1 MNWLALIVPSM
12 PNRRTP
18 SREHHADPQTVGDSV
33 THNERVSRLPG
44 AEILADR
51 TLTGSA
57 FARSYTASIDEWLR
71 SVVDTV
77 GQPERFALAAV
88 GGYGRGDLSPGS
100 DLDLLL
106 IHDLGNAV
114 ASVAERIW
122 YPIWDTGLKLGHS
135 VRTIDEAQKLAAE
148 DLDTATSLLELRWLG
163 GSQPM
168 VEQLRAG
175 ILEQWRNGR
184 GPKLDELVVR
194 TRERHEV
201 AGELA
206 FLLEPDLKASQ
217 GGLRDLHTLRWIAL
231 ADPSLVDAQEQQ
243 DLVTP
248 HEVLLA
254 ARIELHRSSGRVS
267 NQLLLQEQDGVAD
280 ALAFRDADHLMA
292 DVSAAGRTV
301 AWIEDAVLHRIHRQG
316 RRHRLLGRPRDLGG
330 GICLVDDTLELAA
343 DADTSDPLLPLRIA
357 REAAGNDAFIER
369 RVLDRLA
376 NEPARLP
383 EPWPDEARELFVD
396 LLLCGRDMI
405 RVVEALDQVG
415 LITRLIP
422 EWEPNRNRP
431 QRNAYHRFTVDR
443 HLFEAAAEAARLV
456 ERVER
461 PDLLVLGALFHDIG
475 KGYPGDHSEVG
486 VELVRVIGARMGYP
500 PEDVEVLEDLVRHHL
515 LLPDVASRRDL
526 EDEGTV
532 RMVAEAVGSVGTVEL
547 LAALTE
553 ADSVA
558 TSRSAWGG
566 WKAELVGELAARTI
580 RYLHGNGP
588 VETGTFPTAQ
598 QLEWVAAGETRV
610 GFTAP
615 YVTVV
620 APDRPGVF
628 SRVAGALALHGIE
641 IFDANLT
648 AVNGMAIEQIR
659 VAVSHN
665 LQERPEEVIAD
676 IVRAIRRELAIT
688 ARLLR
693 RARSYRF
700 QRMSSARMVDPA
712 VVVDNEVSA
721 TATVLEVRGP
731 DSIGLL
737 YRITRAF
744 VELDLDIMRAQVQTL
759 GDDAVD
765 TFYVR
770 GQNGAKVTDPAYLA
784 EIELA
789 VLSAMGADA

>member
-1 MNWLALIVPSM
+1 MNRP
-12 PNRRTP
+12 
-18 SREHHADPQTVGDSV
+18 
-33 THNERVSRLPG
+33 PG
-44 AEILADR
+44 ADVLADR
-51 TLTGSA
+51 GLTGSSLA
-57 FARSYTASIDEWLR
+57 AAYTAAMDEWVR
-71 SVVDTV
+71 SVVDQV
-77 GQPERFALAAV
+77 GDGHRFALAAV

-106 IHDLGNAV
+106 IHDLGADA
-114 ASVAERIW
+114 ASVAEQVW
-122 YPIWDTGLKLGHS
+122 YPIWDQGIKLGHA
-135 VRTIDEAQKLAAE
+135 VRTIDEARKLAAD

-163 GSQPM
+163 GSQ
-168 VEQLRAG
+168 QLVAELRDE
-175 ILEQWRNGR
+175 ILQRWREGR
-184 GPKLDELVVR
+184 GPRLDELVVR
-194 TRERHEV
+194 TRERHEA

-206 FLLEPDLKASQ
+206 FLLEPDLKSSQ
-217 GGLRDLHTLRWIAL
+217 GGLRDLHTLRWIDL
-231 ADPSLVDAQEQQ
+231 ADPALLEPQERQSLTA
-243 DLVTP
+243 P

-254 ARIELHRSSGRVS
+254 ARIELHRSTGRTS
-267 NQLLLQEQDGVAD
+267 NQLLLQEQDEVAA
-280 ALAFRDADHLMA
+280 ALNYQDADHLMA

-316 RRHRLLGRPRDLGG
+316 RRHRLLSRPRDLGF
-330 GICLVDDTLELAA
+330 GIRLVDDTLELTA
-343 DADTSDPLLPLRIA
+343 DADLDDPLMPLRIA
-357 REAAGNDAFIER
+357 REAAQNDAFIAR
-369 RVLDRLA
+369 QALDQLA
-376 NEPARLP
+376 AEPARLP

-415 LITRLIP
+415 LIVRLIP

-443 HLFEAAAEAARLV
+443 HLFEAAAEAAHLV
-456 ERVER
+456 DRVER

-486 VELVRVIGARMGYP
+486 VELVQKIGPRMGYP
-500 PEDVEVLEDLVRHHL
+500 PEDVEVLAALVRHHL

-566 WKAELVGELAARTI
+566 WKAELVGELADRTV
-580 RYLHGNGP
+580 RYLQGSRP
-588 VETGTFPTAQ
+588 VAADGFPTRQ
-598 QLEWVAAGETRV
+598 QLEWAAAGETRV
-610 GFTAP
+610 TFTAP
-615 YVTVV
+615 YVSVI

-659 VAVSHN
+659 VAVSHK
-665 LQERPEEVIAD
+665 LQERPDEVIDD
-676 IVRAIRRELAIT
+676 IFRAIRRELAIT

-700 QRMSSARMVDPA
+700 QRLSAARLIEPA
-712 VVVDNEVSA
+712 VVVDNHVSA

-744 VELDLDIMRAQVQTL
+744 VELDLDIIRAQVQTL

-789 VLSAMGADA
+789 VLSAIGADA

>member
-1 MNWLALIVPSM
+1 M
-12 PNRRTP
+12 R
-18 SREHHADPQTVGDSV
+18 SV
-33 THNERVSRLPG
+33 PG
-44 AEILADR
+44 AELLADR
-51 TLTGSA
+51 SVTGSDLA
-57 FARSYTASIDEWLR
+57 TAYTAAVDTWVR
-71 SVVDTV
+71 SVFDQVAEQD
-77 GQPERFALAAV
+77 GFALAAV

-106 IHDLGNAV
+106 VHDLGAGA
-114 ASVAERIW
+114 ASVAEQIW
-122 YPIWDTGLKLGHS
+122 YPIWDSGLKLGHS
-135 VRTIDEAQKLAAE
+135 VRTVDEALDLAAS

-163 GSQPM
+163 GSNLL
-168 VEQLRAG
+168 VDDLRRQA
-175 ILEQWRNGR
+175 LDLWRDR
-184 GPKLDELVVR
+184 KGPLLDELVVR
-194 TRERHEV
+194 TRERHEL

-217 GGLRDLHTLRWIAL
+217 GGLRDLHTLRWIDL
-231 ADPSLVDAQEQQ
+231 ADSSLLVDQERR
-243 DLVTP
+243 DLETP

-254 ARIELHRSSGRVS
+254 TRIELHRGSGRAN
-267 NQLLLQEQDGVAD
+267 NQLLLQEQDEVAA
-280 ALAFRDADHLMA
+280 ALGYRDADHLMA

-316 RRHRLLGRPRDLGG
+316 RRHRLLGRPRDLGS
-330 GICLVDDTLELAA
+330 GIRLVDDTLELAA
-343 DADTSDPLLPLRIA
+343 DADTSDPLLPLRIGL
-357 REAAGNDAFIER
+357 EAARNDAFIER
-369 RVLDRLA
+369 MVLDRLA
-376 NEPARLP
+376 GESTRLA

-443 HLFEAAAEAARLV
+443 HLFEAAAEASQLV
-456 ERVER
+456 DRVER

-486 VELVRVIGARMGYP
+486 VDLIRVIGPRMGYP
-500 PEDVEVLEDLVRHHL
+500 PEDVEVLESLVRHHL

-532 RMVAEAVGSVGTVEL
+532 RLVAESVSSVGTIEL

-553 ADSVA
+553 ADSIA

-580 RYLHGNGP
+580 QFLQGNLD
-588 VETGTFPTAQ
+588 VSSDAFPTPQ
-598 QLEWVAAGETRV
+598 QLEWVAVGETRV
-610 GFTAP
+610 SFDAP
-615 YVTVV
+615 YITVV
-620 APDRPGVF
+620 ASDRPGVF

-659 VAVSHN
+659 IAVSHN
-665 LQERPEEVIAD
+665 LQERPDEVIED
-676 IVRAIRRELAIT
+676 ILRAIRRELAIT

-700 QRMSSARMVDPA
+700 QRLSSARVIEPA
-712 VVVDNEVSA
+712 VLIDNDVSV

-744 VELDLDIMRAQVQTL
+744 VELDLDIIRAKVQTL

-770 GQNGAKVTDPAYLA
+770 GPNGAKVTDPAYLA

-789 VLSAMGADA
+789 VLSAIGADA